1 MINLYREY
9 GLHLD
14 VMEKGLIEEDVPQ
27 QGANSNWLYRTK
39 MSKIGCRPNEE
50 IDIRMN

>member
-1 MINLYREY
+1 MKKKSSDDLYREY

-27 QGANSNWLYRTK
+27 QGANSNWLYRTQGL
-39 MSKIGCRPNEE
+39 IP
-50 IDIRMN
+50 